1 MKSLQVLLSVI
12 LLLPFATRA
21 ETASITLQLCDVEL
35 ATDLRSTTTEKELFS
50 RKFGKIESYSTH
62 DELVNHNK
70 GNELINALHY
80 AFSDHRPI
88 EITPDHIWMLIA
100 QGFSYH
106 VAENSEQLR
115 SKFVGHAEK
124 EMIEVRNDR
133 LKKGDSDSPW
143 EETFP
148 LFYKEIEKRVGEKV
162 SKLIGDGFSTTTKSE
177 EIAFQITLMDSMK
190 TYFDYSVS
198 TFCGIPAVTLK
209 GTAGDWVEV
218 KARTE
223 QLREYDLDWWVDEI
237 IPILNE
243 FIYTAEGSKS
253 VYFWNSMYKYES
265 ASGGPRVTGWITKF
279 FPYAYGFKDG
289 KHNVICK
296 NEGINHAWGMELSD
310 FPPGMSK
317 TPFTWNYYDKEYDME
332 FLAGF
337 VGVKQDIRIPRW
349 LGGSILFSTNFQTQN
364 IKRRISI

>member
-1 MKSLQVLLSVI
+1 MKLLKT
-12 LLLPFATRA
+12 LLLTLFSLPFVTMA
-21 ETASITLQLCDVEL
+21 ETNSASITLQLCDVEL
-35 ATDLRSTTTEKELFS
+35 ATDLRPTTTEKELFS
-50 RKFGKIESYSTH
+50 RKFGKVESCSTH
-62 DELVNHNK
+62 GKLVNQNK
-70 GNELINALHY
+70 GNEFINTLHY

-162 SKLIGDGFSTTTKSE
+162 VKLIGDGFSTTTKTE
-177 EIAFQITLMDSMK
+177 EMAFQITLMDSMK
-190 TYFDYSVS
+190 SYFDYRVS
-198 TFCGIPAVTLK
+198 SFCGIPSITLK
-209 GTAGDWVEV
+209 GSVEDWLNILD
-218 KARTE
+218 RTN
-223 QLREYDLDWWVDEI
+223 QLREYDLDWWIDEI

-243 FIYTAEGSKS
+243 FVYTAEGSKS

-265 ASGGPRVTGWITKF
+265 QSGGPHINGWITKF
-279 FPYAYGFKDG
+279 FPYAYNYEGEKP
-289 KHNVICK
+289 VITK
-296 NEGINHAWGMELSD
+296 NRGINSPWGMGLSN

-317 TPFTWNYYDKEYDME
+317 TPFIWNYYGEEYDME

-337 VGVKQDIRIPRW
+337 VGVKQDK
-349 LGGSILFSTNFQTQN
+349 STMTLTPE
-364 IKRRISI
+364 IGWIVRYSK